1 LVKLTKEEIFT
12 LFEAL
17 SMSYGFYVDS
27 GRQDE
32 AERMKHLM
40 DLFFF
45 VKSADVELTPG
56 DGDDGGNVRKIN
68 EPGTFSHF
76 PGAFSRRADFTL
88 STLDISLTT
97 QTQFRAREPGVCKPH
112 MPGERAFL

>member
-1 LVKLTKEEIFT
+1 MVKLTKEEIFT

-68 EPGTFSHF
+68 ELLKKRQESLEKKEAGNVFTF
-76 PGAFSRRADFTL
+76 PGRF
-88 STLDISLTT
+88 
-97 QTQFRAREPGVCKPH
+97 
-112 MPGERAFL
+112 